1 MGTVAGMRT
10 GGTTRRLTAALLAG
24 ALLLAACG
32 GDDDGDDAA
41 PAGTADDAGAATTG
55 PDGTGVDEGTA
66 EGTLARYA
74 DYESIEY
81 DDPTHW
87 VCRPDTEDVCDDGLD
102 ATVIE
107 ADGTTTVEAFT
118 PAEDPP
124 VDCFY
129 VYPTISRDE
138 TTYSDWEASPEE
150 EGYVALHQAA
160 RLGEVC
166 RVFAPV
172 YRQRT
177 LTALTAALAD
187 DGSGTTTP
195 PEEGDPVGDV
205 LDAFRTYMAHDNGG
219 RGVVLIGHSQGAS
232 VLNEVIATEVDPN
245 EDVRDLLV
253 AAYLVGSTVVVPEGE
268 VVGGDFAEVPLCTEG
283 DQTGCVLT
291 WATFRDTAPPPEGS
305 LFGRPRDGEG
315 VAGCVNPAAV
325 EGGPAELTPYFPAD
339 ASASILASL
348 GVGGGGEGATWLEG
362 GEITTPFVTL
372 PGLVRGECVERDGF
386 RYLEVT
392 VQPDPGPRADD
403 IAGDLTPEWG
413 LHLVDV
419 SVAMGDVV
427 DRVRTQAD
435 AFTR

>member
-1 MGTVAGMRT
+1 M
-10 GGTTRRLTAALLAG
+10 
-24 ALLLAACG
+24 LLAACG
-32 GDDDGDDAA
+32 GDDDGEGAA
-41 PAGTADDAGAATTG
+41 PPGTTDDGASTVGT
-55 PDGTGVDEGTA
+55 DGTGGDEETA

-87 VCRPDTEDVCDDGLD
+87 VCRPDTEDICDDGLD

-107 ADGTTTVEAFT
+107 ADGTTAVEAFT
-118 PAEDPP
+118 PAGDPP
-124 VDCFY
+124 IDCFY

-138 TTYSDWEASPEE
+138 TTYSDWDASPEE
-150 EGYVALHQAA
+150 EGYVTLQQAA

-177 LTALTAALAD
+177 LTALTAALA
-187 DGSGTTTP
+187 GGEGAGTTTP
-195 PEEGDPVGDV
+195 PEEGDPVADV
-205 LDAFRTYMAHDNGG
+205 LDAFRTYMARDNGG

-232 VLNEVIATEVDPN
+232 VLNDVIATEIDPN

-253 AAYLVGSTVVVPEGE
+253 AAYLVGSSVAVPEGQ
-268 VVGGDFAEVPLCTEG
+268 VVGGDFAEVPLCTAG

-325 EGGPAELTPYFPAD
+325 EGGSSELAPYFPAD

-348 GVGGGGEGATWLEG
+348 GAGGGGAEWLPG
-362 GEITTPFVTL
+362 TEITTPFVTL

-386 RYLEVT
+386 TYLEVT

-419 SVAMGDVV
+419 SIAMGDVV
-427 DRVRTQAD
+427 DRVRVQAD
-435 AFTR
+435 AFTAGR

>member
-1 MGTVAGMRT
+1 MAT
-10 GGTTRRLTAALLAG
+10 GGTTRRLTAVVLAG
-24 ALLLAACG
+24 AMLLTACG
-32 GDDDGDDAA
+32 GTGDDEGDGAA
-41 PAGTADDAGAATTG
+41 PAATSDEGEAAPSGVADGSGGDEAVA
-55 PDGTGVDEGTA
+55 DGTV
-66 EGTLARYA
+66 ARYA

-81 DDPTHW
+81 DDPSHW
-87 VCRPDTEDVCDDGLD
+87 VCRPDTDDVCDEGLD
-102 ATVIE
+102 ATVVD

-124 VDCFY
+124 IDCFY

-138 TTYSDWEASPEE
+138 TTYSDWDASADE
-150 EGYVALHQAA
+150 EGYVALQQAG

-177 LTALTAALAD
+177 LTALTAALAGA
-187 DGSGTTTP
+187 DGPGSTTP
-195 PEEGDPVGDV
+195 PEEGDPVADV
-205 LDAFRTYMAHDNGG
+205 LDAFRTYMARDNGG

-232 VLNEVIATEVDPN
+232 VLNEVIATEIDPN
-245 EDVRDLLV
+245 DDVRDLLV
-253 AAYLVGSTVVVPEGE
+253 AAYLVGSTVAVPEGE
-268 VVGGDFAEVPLCTEG
+268 VVGGDFAHVPLCTEG

-291 WATFRDTAPPPEGS
+291 WATFRDTAPPPEGA

-325 EGGPAELTPYFPAD
+325 EGGPAELTPYLPAD

-348 GVGGGGEGATWLEG
+348 GVGAGGEGATWLEG

-386 RYLEVT
+386 NYLEVT

-419 SVAMGDVV
+419 SVVMGDIV

-435 AFTR
+435 AFAGG